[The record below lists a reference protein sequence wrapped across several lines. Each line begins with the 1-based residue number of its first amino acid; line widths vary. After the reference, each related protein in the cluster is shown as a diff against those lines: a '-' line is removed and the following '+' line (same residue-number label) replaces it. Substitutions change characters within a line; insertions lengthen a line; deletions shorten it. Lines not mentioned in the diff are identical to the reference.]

1 MITSIHNTNTDIDT
15 NTNTTSC
22 MDVGPIALL
31 CQKDTVH
38 TQIPLYDTDNKR
50 ATIYNS
56 SSSDSAKGYLLAGF
70 EFTSSSSSSSSLSN
84 IQDKSISL
92 WKDILSKP
100 DTFNI
105 DTNDKYKPLHMMFGS
120 ISLPPTTVKDIL
132 EKKDTFQLRITD
144 ATNYY
149 SNNNHSNYLVIN
161 GTTTYYYYYLLLL
174 LILMLILRTSTN

>member
-1 MITSIHNTNTDIDT
+1 
-15 NTNTTSC
+15 

-50 ATIYNS
+50 AAIYNS
-56 SSSDSAKGYLLAGF
+56 SSPDSTKGYLLAGF
-70 EFTSSSSSSSSLSN
+70 EFTSSSSSSSSSSLSN

-100 DTFNI
+100 DTFNF

-120 ISLPPTTVKDIL
+120 ISLPPATVKDIL
-132 EKKDTFQLRITD
+132 ENKDTFQLRITD

-149 SNNNHSNYLVIN
+149 SNHNHSNYLVIN
-161 GTTTYYYYYLLLL
+161 GTTTSITYHYY
-174 LILMLILRTSTN
+174 